1 MKKYLL
7 FLSLFTM
14 LLTPNLTYAQSLTV
28 EEFKG
33 DLNIYNSCGMW
44 LFKKTNRSKNSYIFT
59 STSNTS
65 GANLTY
71 MKINGKMVKL
81 REIKNKNNPKVKNY
95 LTDFISQ
102 DGKIKVRVN
111 AEFGKFHEE
120 SVQIKKGIIQVKQ
133 DNQEIKIDVIGGA
146 GC

>member
-1 MKKYLL
+1 MKKCL
-7 FLSLFTM
+7 FFFGLFTM
-14 LLTPNLTYAQSLTV
+14 LLTPNLTYAQTLTV

-33 DLNIYNSCGMW
+33 DLNIHSSCGMW
-44 LFKKTNRSKNSYIFT
+44 LFKKNNRSKNSYIFT
-59 STSNTS
+59 STSTTS
-65 GANLTY
+65 NSTSTQ
-71 MKINGKMVKL
+71 MKINGKIVKFK
-81 REIKNKNNPKVKNY
+81 EIKNKKNPKVKNY
-95 LTDFISQ
+95 LADFVSQ